1 MFLIAFPTQEKEQIH
16 SNAEGREQEER
27 VLCGKG
33 TKIMSKPLIL
43 GTRGSKLA
51 LAQSRGVADA
61 LRQSHPNL
69 DVDIQIIQTRG
80 DATQAANVP
89 LASFGEKGIFAKELE
104 SALLAG
110 EIDLA
115 VHSMKDLEHTLP
127 NGLVIAA
134 VPEREDPRDALIG
147 STLDA
152 LPYGAKVGTG
162 SVRRRA
168 LLLSRR
174 PDLELLEIRGNID
187 TRLRKWREG
196 QYDAICLAVA
206 GLNRLGL
213 QENIS
218 EILDPDWFTPDPGQ
232 GALAIEIRDG
242 DQRLRDFIIGLNHGP
257 TSDAVLAERSFLR
270 HIGGSCKTPVG
281 AFAALDSLSQPKWL
295 TLTGMTAA
303 PDGTTILRHSA
314 QKHYGSS
321 EWLGHEV
328 ADALRAQGAAGLLA
342 GEDARG

>member
-1 MFLIAFPTQEKEQIH
+1 MPPL
-16 SNAEGREQEER
+16 
-27 VLCGKG
+27 
-33 TKIMSKPLIL
+33 KPLVI

-51 LAQSRGVADA
+51 LAQTHWVTDS
-61 LRQSHPNL
+61 LRAAHPELN
-69 DVDIQIIQTRG
+69 IEIRIIQTRG
-80 DATQAANVP
+80 DATQAANIP

-127 NGLVIAA
+127 DGLVIAA
-134 VPEREDPRDALIG
+134 VPPREDPRDALLG
-147 STLDA
+147 STLAD
-152 LPYGAKVGTG
+152 LPPGARVGTG

-174 PDLELLEIRGNID
+174 PDLQLLEIRGNID

-213 QENIS
+213 QENIT

-242 DQRLRDFIIGLNHGP
+242 DQRLRDLTINLNHGP
-257 TSDAVLAERSFLR
+257 TWYSVLAERSFLR

-281 AFAALDSLSQPKWL
+281 ALSTLDQTSPPRWL
-295 TLTGMTAA
+295 TLTGMVAA
-303 PDGTTILRHSA
+303 PDGTMILRQSA
-314 QKHYGSS
+314 AKFYGSS

-328 ADALRAQGAAGLLA
+328 AEALRAQGADSLLSGD
-342 GEDARG
+342 GEEPRVEIRG

>member
-1 MFLIAFPTQEKEQIH
+1 MALVI
-16 SNAEGREQEER
+16 
-27 VLCGKG
+27 
-33 TKIMSKPLIL
+33 

-51 LAQSRGVADA
+51 LAQTGWVADA
-61 LRQSHPNL
+61 LRAAHPGL
-69 DVDIQIIQTRG
+69 AIETRVIGTRG

-89 LASFGEKGIFAKELE
+89 LSSFGEKGIFAKELE
-104 SALLAG
+104 TALLAG

-127 NGLVIAA
+127 DGLVIAA
-134 VPEREDPRDALIG
+134 VPPREDPRDALIG

-152 LPYGAKVGTG
+152 LPPGARVGTG

-174 PDLELLEIRGNID
+174 PDLTILEIRGNID

-213 QENIS
+213 QENIA

-232 GALAIEIRDG
+232 GALAIETRNNSEAYELVKAI
-242 DQRLRDFIIGLNHGP
+242 
-257 TSDAVLAERSFLR
+257 SDETAEITTQAERAFLR
-270 HIGGSCKTPVG
+270 HVGGSCKTPVG
-281 AFAALDSLSQPKWL
+281 ALAVKTTSHAIKIHVMAASPDGQTVLRETVAVEVTDGGLSSHSSEYLGQ
-295 TLTGMTAA
+295 TAA
-303 PDGTTILRHSA
+303 DWLR
-314 QKHYGSS
+314 K
-321 EWLGHEV
+321 
-328 ADALRAQGAAGLLA
+328 QGAGRLLSPP
-342 GEDARG
+342 

>member
-1 MFLIAFPTQEKEQIH
+1 M
-16 SNAEGREQEER
+16 
-27 VLCGKG
+27 
-33 TKIMSKPLIL
+33 KPLLI

-51 LAQSRGVADA
+51 LAQTTWVADA
-61 LRQSHPNL
+61 LRAAHPGL
-69 DVDIQIIQTRG
+69 DIETRIIGTRG
-80 DATQAANVP
+80 DASQASNVP
-89 LASFGEKGIFAKELE
+89 LSSFAEKGIFAKELE
-104 SALLAG
+104 TSLQAG

-127 NGLVIAA
+127 DGLVIAA
-134 VPEREDPRDALIG
+134 VPPREDPRDALIG

-152 LPYGAKVGTG
+152 LPLGARVGTG

-213 QENIS
+213 QENIA

-232 GALAIEIRDG
+232 GALAIEARLGDRRVRDWLLPL
-242 DQRLRDFIIGLNHGP
+242 D
-257 TSDAVLAERSFLR
+257 DAVASANVTAERAFLR
-270 HIGGSCKTPVG
+270 AIGGGCKTPIG
-281 AFAALDSLSQPKWL
+281 ALA
-295 TLTGMTAA
+295 TGYGWGMDTKGMVAS
-303 PDGTTILRHSA
+303 PDGTVILRNETWGES
-314 QKHYGSS
+314 
-321 EWLGHEV
+321 LGPGDWGPEEHGQALAEG
-328 ADALRAQGAAGLLA
+328 LRAQGAGRLLEGGEAGQ
-342 GEDARG
+342 

>member
-1 MFLIAFPTQEKEQIH
+1 
-16 SNAEGREQEER
+16 
-27 VLCGKG
+27 
-33 TKIMSKPLIL
+33 MSRLVL

-51 LAQSRGVADA
+51 LAQSNWVADA
-61 LRQSHPNL
+61 LRRAHPEL

-127 NGLVIAA
+127 DGLVIAA

-147 STLDA
+147 STLDN
-152 LPYGAKVGTG
+152 LPLGAKVGTG

-174 PDLELLEIRGNID
+174 PDLQLLEIRGNID

-213 QENIS
+213 QEVIS
-218 EILDPDWFTPDPGQ
+218 EILDPGWFTPDPGQ
-232 GALAIEIRDG
+232 GALAIETRIG
-242 DQRLRDFIIGLNHGP
+242 DEKVRDFVSAL
-257 TSDAVLAERSFLR
+257 SDPKTETTTRAERAFLQA
-270 HIGGSCKTPVG
+270 IGGSCKTPVG
-281 AFAALDSLSQPKWL
+281 AFAIWTYR
-295 TLTGMTAA
+295 TLQLKVMVAS
-303 PDGTTILRHSA
+303 PDGNSIFRETVES
-314 QKHYGSS
+314 
-321 EWLGHEV
+321 
-328 ADALRAQGAAGLLA
+328 GLHA
-342 GEDARG
+342 PEDAGRDAAERLLQLSAVRLLEPTPLVPRDPPETGR

>member
-1 MFLIAFPTQEKEQIH
+1 M
-16 SNAEGREQEER
+16 
-27 VLCGKG
+27 
-33 TKIMSKPLIL
+33 PLRI

-51 LAQSRGVADA
+51 LAQTHWVADR
-61 LRQSHPNL
+61 LRDAHPGL
-69 DVDIQIIQTRG
+69 EVETRVIGTRG

-89 LASFGEKGIFAKELE
+89 LSSFGEKGIFAKELE
-104 SALLAG
+104 TALLAG

-127 NGLVIAA
+127 DGLVIAA
-134 VPEREDPRDALIG
+134 VPPREDPRDALIG

-152 LPYGAKVGTG
+152 LPPGARVGTG

-174 PDLELLEIRGNID
+174 PDLQLLEIRGNID

-213 QENIS
+213 QENIA

-232 GALAIEIRDG
+232 GALAIEARRD
-242 DQRLRDFIIGLNHGP
+242 DNDTRRLLN
-257 TSDAVLAERSFLR
+257 AVHDIEAHNVTRAERRFLR
-270 HIGGSCKTPVG
+270 AIGGGCKTPMG
-281 AFAALDSLSQPKWL
+281 ALATSYGKMLS
-295 TLTGMTAA
+295 LTGMVAA
-303 PDGTTILRHSA
+303 PDGSVILRLTEVDPGGRHQA
-314 QKHYGSS
+314 
-321 EWLGHEV
+321 LGQSV
-328 ADALRAQGAAGLLA
+328 ADKLRKQGAEMLLSGNA
-342 GEDARG
+342 GEEPRV

>member
-1 MFLIAFPTQEKEQIH
+1 MP
-16 SNAEGREQEER
+16 
-27 VLCGKG
+27 
-33 TKIMSKPLIL
+33 PLIL

-51 LAQSRGVADA
+51 LAQSNWVADA
-61 LRQSHPNL
+61 LRVAHPEL
-69 DVDIQIIQTRG
+69 DVEIKVIQTRG

-127 NGLVIAA
+127 DGLIIAA
-134 VPEREDPRDALIG
+134 VPKREDPRDALVG

-152 LPYGAKVGTG
+152 LPQGARVGTG

-174 PDLELLEIRGNID
+174 PDLQLLEIRGNVD
-187 TRLRKWREG
+187 TRLRKFRKG

-213 QENIS
+213 QDNIT
-218 EILDPDWFTPDPGQ
+218 EFLDPEWFTPDPGQ
-232 GALAIEIRDG
+232 GAIAIETRLDDRRVRDYLLPI
-242 DQRLRDFIIGLNHGP
+242 DDPNSSA
-257 TSDAVLAERSFLR
+257 TTAVERAFLR
-270 HIGGSCKTPVG
+270 AMGGGCKTPLG
-281 AFAALDSLSQPKWL
+281 ALSVWEHIRPVSR
-295 TLTGMTAA
+295 GMVAS
-303 PDGTTILRHSA
+303 PDGATILRSYYSPDFVPEPLEE
-314 QKHYGSS
+314 QGQ
-321 EWLGHEV
+321 
-328 ADALRAQGAAGLLA
+328 ALAAGLQFQGAAGLLA
-342 GEDARG
+342 AGTEAPRVETRGSD

>member
-1 MFLIAFPTQEKEQIH
+1 MP
-16 SNAEGREQEER
+16 
-27 VLCGKG
+27 
-33 TKIMSKPLIL
+33 KPLIL

-51 LAQSRGVADA
+51 LAQSHWVADA
-61 LRQSHPNL
+61 LRRAHPDL
-69 DVDIQIIQTRG
+69 DITLQIIQTRG

-104 SALLAG
+104 AALLAG

-127 NGLVIAA
+127 DGLVIAA
-134 VPEREDPRDALIG
+134 VPPREDPRDALIG
-147 STLDA
+147 STLDN
-152 LPYGAKVGTG
+152 LPLGAKVGTG

-213 QENIS
+213 QDNIA

-232 GALAIEIRDG
+232 GALAIETRLGDRRVRDWLL
-242 DQRLRDFIIGLNHGP
+242 QLN
-257 TSDAVLAERSFLR
+257 DAISNAQVTAERAFLR
-270 HIGGSCKTPVG
+270 AMGGGCKTPLG
-281 AFAALDSLSQPKWL
+281 ALA
-295 TLTGMTAA
+295 TGYGWEMAMRGMVA
-303 PDGTTILRHSA
+303 SPDGSQIVRDATWGETP
-314 QKHYGSS
+314 SS
-321 EWLGHEV
+321 SDWSPEEHGQ
-328 ADALRAQGAAGLLA
+328 ALAEGLQRQGAAGLLTA
-342 GEDARG
+342 SATE